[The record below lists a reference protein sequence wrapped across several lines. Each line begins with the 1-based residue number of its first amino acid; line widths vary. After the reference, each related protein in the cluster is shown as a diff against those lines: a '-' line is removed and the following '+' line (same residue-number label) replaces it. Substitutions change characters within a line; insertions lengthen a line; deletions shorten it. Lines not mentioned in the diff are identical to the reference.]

1 MTKNETIRKS
11 LLETRMKRA
20 SQVCRV
26 FTVKVDESKLKA
38 KQKEQLKMLFVE
50 AKRLYNHILNW
61 AENENND
68 IFDFSRKDCSEVVV
82 LNKDKE
88 CVTLPLKY
96 ITSSLKDSVHQQ
108 IYSSIKTITTLK
120 KKGIQKNGGRLKY
133 ISDYKSLNF
142 KQNGITHKIKN
153 SHKVKLQGVSK
164 DIRVNGLEQFIN
176 EDGIEIA
183 NLKLLNTPRG
193 YYMAIT
199 TFIDKCKLS
208 FNKTEEEE
216 EEEIGIDF
224 GCSNT
229 LNLSNGEKINVKIEE
244 TERLKRLQRKLTKK
258 TKCSNNYYKTKL
270 LLNKEYQKLTNKKND
285 VSNKIVGSLNK
296 HKRIVIQDEQLQNW
310 HKGGHG
316 KTVQHSILGRVKS
329 KLKKLEQTVILDKFI
344 PTTKLCTVCGKTHEV
359 NRWDKTFSCCGII
372 EDRDIHAAKT
382 MLWIVNNLFNFQV
395 RPGQAEFKRAEFDKK
410 LEQFNFNER

>member
-1 MTKNETIRKS
+1 MTKNETIKKS

-61 AENENND
+61 SEDENND
-68 IFDFSRKDCSEVVV
+68 IFKFSRKDCSEVTV

-88 CVTLPLKY
+88 RVTLPLEY

-108 IYSSIKTITTLK
+108 ICSSIKSISKLK
-120 KKGIQKNGGRLKY
+120 KKAIQKNGGKLKY

-142 KQNGITHKIKN
+142 KQNGLTHRIKN
-153 SHKVKLQGVSK
+153 SHKIKLQGVSK

-183 NLKLLNTPRG
+183 NLKLLNTPMG

-199 TFIDKCKLS
+199 TFIDRDKFS
-208 FNKTEEEE
+208 FNKTEEE
-216 EEEIGIDF
+216 IGIDL

-258 TKCSNNYYKTKL
+258 NKGSNNYYKTKL
-270 LLNKEYQKLTNKKND
+270 LLGKEYQRLTNKKND
-285 VSNKIVGSLNK
+285 VSNKIVGSLKK

-316 KTVQHSILGRVKS
+316 KAVQHSILGRLKS
-329 KLKKLEQTVILDKFI
+329 KLKDLEQTVVLDKFI
-344 PTTKLCTVCGKTHEV
+344 PTTKLCTICGKTHKV
-359 NRWDKTFSCCGII
+359 NRWDKTFSCCGLT

-395 RPGQAEFKRAEFDKK
+395 RLGQTEFKRVEFNKK

>member
-61 AENENND
+61 AANENND
-68 IFDFSRKDCSEVVV
+68 IFGFSRKDCSEVVV

-88 CVTLPLKY
+88 YVTFPLKY
-96 ITSSLKDSVHQQ
+96 ITSSLKNSVHQQ
-108 IYSSIKTITTLK
+108 ICSSIKTISTLK
-120 KKGIQKNGGRLKY
+120 KKGIQKSGGRLKY

-142 KQNGITHKIKN
+142 IQNGITHKIKN

-208 FNKTEEEE
+208 FNKT

-285 VSNKIVGSLNK
+285 VSNKIVGSLKK

-316 KTVQHSILGRVKS
+316 KSVQHSILGRVKS

-359 NRWDKTFSCCGII
+359 DRGDKTFSCCGIT
-372 EDRDIHAAKT
+372 EDRDIHAAKN
-382 MLWIVNNLFNFQV
+382 MLWIINNLFNFQV
-395 RPGQAEFKRAEFDKK
+395 RLGQAEFKCVEFNKK

>member
-1 MTKNETIRKS
+1 MTKNETIKKS

-61 AENENND
+61 SEDKNND
-68 IFDFSRKDCSEVVV
+68 IFKFSRKDCSEVTV
-82 LNKDKE
+82 LNKDRE
-88 CVTLPLKY
+88 RVTLPLEY

-108 IYSSIKTITTLK
+108 ICSSIKTISKLK
-120 KKGIQKNGGRLKY
+120 KKGLQKNGGRLKY
-133 ISDYKSLNF
+133 ISECKSLNF
-142 KQNGITHKIKN
+142 KQNGLTHKIKN

-164 DIRVNGLEQFIN
+164 DIRVNGLDQFIN
-176 EDGIEIA
+176 EDGIEIS

-199 TFIDKCKLS
+199 TFIDRDKLS
-208 FNKTEEEE
+208 FDKT

-229 LNLSNGEKINVKIEE
+229 LNLSNGDKINVKIEE

-258 TKCSNNYYKTKL
+258 NKGSNNYYKTKFL
-270 LLNKEYQKLTNKKND
+270 LGKEYQKLTNKKND
-285 VSNKIVGSLNK
+285 LSNKIVGSLKK
-296 HKRIVIQDEQLQNW
+296 HKRIVIQDEQLQN
-310 HKGGHG
+310 
-316 KTVQHSILGRVKS
+316 
-329 KLKKLEQTVILDKFI
+329 
-344 PTTKLCTVCGKTHEV
+344 
-359 NRWDKTFSCCGII
+359 
-372 EDRDIHAAKT
+372 
-382 MLWIVNNLFNFQV
+382 
-395 RPGQAEFKRAEFDKK
+395 
-410 LEQFNFNER
+410 

>member
-11 LLETRMKRA
+11 LLETRMKRS
-20 SQVCRV
+20 SQICRV
-26 FTVKVDESKLKA
+26 FTVKVDESKLKV

-61 AENENND
+61 AENENKD

-88 CVTLPLKY
+88 YVTLPLKY
-96 ITSSLKDSVHQQ
+96 ITSSLKNSVHQQ
-108 IYSSIKTITTLK
+108 ICSSIKTISKLK

-142 KQNGITHKIKN
+142 NQNGITHKIKN

-208 FNKTEEEE
+208 FNKTEEE
-216 EEEIGIDF
+216 IGIDF

-258 TKCSNNYYKTKL
+258 NKCSNNYYKTKL

-285 VSNKIVGSLNK
+285 VSNKMVGSLKK

-316 KTVQHSILGRVKS
+316 KSVQHSILGRVKS
-329 KLKKLEQTVILDKFI
+329 KLTKLEQTVVLDKFI

-359 NRWDKTFSCCGII
+359 DRWDKTFSCCGLT
-372 EDRDIHAAKT
+372 EDRDIHAAKN

-395 RPGQAEFKRAEFDKK
+395 RLGQAEFKRAEFDKK

>member
-20 SQVCRV
+20 SQICRV

-61 AENENND
+61 TENGNND

-88 CVTLPLKY
+88 YVTLPLKY

-108 IYSSIKTITTLK
+108 ICSSIKAISTLK
-120 KKGIQKNGGRLKY
+120 KKGLQKNGGKLKY

-142 KQNGITHKIKN
+142 KQNGLTHKIKN

-216 EEEIGIDF
+216 IGIDF

-258 TKCSNNYYKTKL
+258 NKCSNNYYKTKL

-285 VSNKIVGSLNK
+285 ISNKIVGSLKK

-372 EDRDIHAAKT
+372 EDRDIHAAKN

-395 RPGQAEFKRAEFDKK
+395 RLEQAEFKRAEFNKK

>member
-68 IFDFSRKDCSEVVV
+68 ILGFSRKECSEVVV

-108 IYSSIKTITTLK
+108 ICSSIKAISTLK
-120 KKGIQKNGGRLKY
+120 KKGLQKNGGRLKY
-133 ISDYKSLNF
+133 ISDCKSLNF

-208 FNKTEEEE
+208 FNKSE

-285 VSNKIVGSLNK
+285 VSNKIIGSLKK
-296 HKRIVIQDEQLQNW
+296 HKRLVIQDEQLQNW

-316 KTVQHSILGRVKS
+316 KSVQHSILGRVKS

-359 NRWDKTFSCCGII
+359 DRWDKTFSCCGIT
-372 EDRDIHAAKT
+372 EDRDIHAAKN

-395 RPGQAEFKRAEFDKK
+395 RLGQAEFKRVESNKK

>member
-20 SQVCRV
+20 SQICRV

-88 CVTLPLKY
+88 YVTLPLKY

-108 IYSSIKTITTLK
+108 ICSSIKTISKLK
-120 KKGIQKNGGRLKY
+120 KKGIQKSGGRLKY

-142 KQNGITHKIKN
+142 KQNGLTHKIKS

-216 EEEIGIDF
+216 IGIDF

-258 TKCSNNYYKTKL
+258 NKCSNNYYKTKL

-285 VSNKIVGSLNK
+285 ISNKIVGSLKK

-372 EDRDIHAAKT
+372 EDRDIHAAKN

-395 RPGQAEFKRAEFDKK
+395 RLGQAEFKRAEFNKK

>member
-1 MTKNETIRKS
+1 MTKNETIKKS

-26 FTVKVDESKLKA
+26 FMVKVDESKLKA

-61 AENENND
+61 SEDENND
-68 IFDFSRKDCSEVVV
+68 IFTFSRKDCSEVTV
-82 LNKDKE
+82 LNKDRE
-88 CVTLPLKY
+88 RITLPLEY

-108 IYSSIKTITTLK
+108 ICSSIKTISKLK

-133 ISDYKSLNF
+133 ISECKSLNF
-142 KQNGITHKIKN
+142 KQNGLTHRIKN

-176 EDGIEIA
+176 DDGIEIT

-199 TFIDKCKLS
+199 TFIDRDKLY
-208 FNKTEEEE
+208 FDKT

-244 TERLKRLQRKLTKK
+244 TERLKRLQRKLSKK
-258 TKCSNNYYKTKL
+258 NKSSNNYYKTKIL
-270 LLNKEYQKLTNKKND
+270 LGKEYQKIINKKKD
-285 VSNKIVGSLNK
+285 LSNKIVGLLKK

-310 HKGGHG
+310 HKSGHG
-316 KTVQHSILGRVKS
+316 KSVQHSILGRLKS
-329 KLKKLEQTVILDKFI
+329 KLKELEQTVVLDKYI
-344 PTTKLCTVCGKTHEV
+344 PTTKLCTVCGKNHEV
-359 NRWDKTFSCCGII
+359 NRWDKTFSCCGLT

-395 RPGQAEFKRAEFDKK
+395 RLGQTEFKRVEFDKK

>member
-1 MTKNETIRKS
+1 MTKNETIKKS

-61 AENENND
+61 SEDENND
-68 IFDFSRKDCSEVVV
+68 IFKFSRKDCVEVTV

-88 CVTLPLKY
+88 RVTLPLEY

-108 IYSSIKTITTLK
+108 ICSSIKTISKLK
-120 KKGIQKNGGRLKY
+120 EKGIQKNGGRLKF
-133 ISDYKSLNF
+133 ISECKSLNF
-142 KQNGITHKIKN
+142 KQNGLTHRIKN

-164 DIRVNGLEQFIN
+164 DIRVNGLDQFIN
-176 EDGIEIA
+176 EDDIEIA

-199 TFIDKCKLS
+199 TFIDRDKLS
-208 FNKTEEEE
+208 FDKT

-229 LNLSNGEKINVKIEE
+229 LNLSNGDKINVKIEE
-244 TERLKRLQRKLTKK
+244 TERLKRLQRKLMKK
-258 TKCSNNYYKTKL
+258 NKGSNNYYKTKL
-270 LLNKEYQKLTNKKND
+270 LLGKEYQQLINKKND
-285 VSNKIVGSLNK
+285 LSNKIVGSLNK

-310 HKGGHG
+310 HKSGHG
-316 KTVQHSILGRVKS
+316 KAVQHSILGRLKS
-329 KLKKLEQTVILDKFI
+329 KLKELEQTVILDKFI

-359 NRWDKTFSCCGII
+359 NRWDKTFSCCRLT

-395 RPGQAEFKRAEFDKK
+395 RLGQTEFKRAEFNKK

>member
-1 MTKNETIRKS
+1 MTKNETIKKS

-50 AKRLYNHILNW
+50 AKRLYNHMLNW
-61 AENENND
+61 SENENND
-68 IFDFSRKDCSEVVV
+68 IFKFSRKECSEVTV

-88 CVTLPLKY
+88 RVTLPLEY

-108 IYSSIKTITTLK
+108 ICSSIKTISKLK

-133 ISDYKSLNF
+133 ISECKSLNF
-142 KQNGITHKIKN
+142 KQNGLTHKIKN

-164 DIRVNGLEQFIN
+164 DILVNGLEQFIN

-183 NLKLLNTPRG
+183 NLKLLNTPMG

-199 TFIDKCKLS
+199 TFIDRDKLS
-208 FNKTEEEE
+208 FNKTEEE
-216 EEEIGIDF
+216 IGIDL

-258 TKCSNNYYKTKL
+258 NKGSNNYCKTKL
-270 LLNKEYQKLTNKKND
+270 LLSKEYQKITNKKND
-285 VSNKIVGSLNK
+285 LSNKIVGSLKK

-316 KTVQHSILGRVKS
+316 KSVHHSILGRLKS
-329 KLKKLEQTVILDKFI
+329 KLKDLEQTVVLDKFI
-344 PTTKLCTVCGKTHEV
+344 PTTKLCTVCGKNHEV
-359 NRWDKTFSCCGII
+359 NRWDKTFSCCGLT

-395 RPGQAEFKRAEFDKK
+395 RLGQTEFKRVEFNKK